1 MISAAPH
8 YLLLTESNTE
18 GNFHSGNGDTP
29 SEIQGNGKIATQG
42 GQWRFVL
49 EQVNGSERIEVE
61 DTEPEIRGERLQ
73 LLAVVRGLEALD
85 QPSRVTLITS
95 SHYVDRGFR
104 KNLAIWREKD
114 FVWERF
120 GELVPVKNRD
130 LWRRIDRTMQFHEVA
145 CKVWHFGLGLSAPET
160 TIVEAPVVCNPQEKE
175 KLYEKTRKG
184 IESWSRSVADRLG
197 AIGFRRAYGCA

>member
-8 YLLLTESNTE
+8 YLLLTESTTE
-18 GNFHSGNGDTP
+18 SKNSPG
-29 SEIQGNGKIATQG
+29 EEMAQG

-61 DTEPEIRGERLQ
+61 DTEPDIRGERLQ

-95 SHYVDRGFR
+95 SHYVDRGIR
-104 KNLAIWREKD
+104 TNLATWREKD

-145 CKVWHFGLGLSAPET
+145 CRVLHFGTGLIMPET
-160 TIVEAPVVCNPQEKE
+160 AVVEPAVIGPQEPA

-184 IESWSRSVADRLG
+184 IENWSRTMADRLG
-197 AIGFRRAYGCA
+197 AMGFRRAYGCA

>member
-8 YLLLTESNTE
+8 YLLLAESKSVSENSPGKDETTEMC
-18 GNFHSGNGDTP
+18 
-29 SEIQGNGKIATQG
+29 KG

-95 SHYVDRGFR
+95 SHYVDRGIR
-104 KNLAIWREKD
+104 TNLATWREKN

-145 CKVWHFGLGLSAPET
+145 CRVWHFGPGLVTPET
-160 TIVEAPVVCNPQEKE
+160 AIVETSVTDPQEPA
-175 KLYEKTRKG
+175 KLYEKTYKG
-184 IESWSRSVADRLG
+184 IENWTRTVADRIG
-197 AIGFRRAYGCA
+197 AMGFRRAYGCA